1 MTRADNRGGTAVH
14 VTRPALF
21 LSALTCLPGFA
32 IGEWAAVAVG
42 MKSAFNF
49 HDVFTGFWGAL
60 AFAAV
65 LAITRTGESA

>member
-1 MTRADNRGGTAVH
+1 
-14 VTRPALF
+14 
-21 LSALTCLPGFA
+21 LPGFA

-49 HDVFTGFWGAL
+49 HDVFTSFWGAL

-65 LAITRTGESA
+65 LAITRTGDPA